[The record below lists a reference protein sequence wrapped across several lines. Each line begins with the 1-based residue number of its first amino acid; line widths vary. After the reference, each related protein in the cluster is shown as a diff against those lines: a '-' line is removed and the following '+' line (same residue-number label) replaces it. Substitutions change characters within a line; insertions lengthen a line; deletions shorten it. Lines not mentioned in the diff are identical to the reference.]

1 MLRHSDRATS
11 RVPGLG
17 LALTL
22 ALVAGM
28 ALAPPAAAQEVDG
41 DPGRPDPR
49 DDFQRPREDGPR
61 PREDFQRPREDGPR
75 PDARAMRDPLPPAT
89 FAAPVPPAPP
99 SPPMAGPD
107 PRGPA
112 RPEAWGRY
120 GQPRDVQPDPRP
132 DTRPPPRP
140 DSRPDSRPDRQP
152 DRDGDRRDQRRYDDY
167 RNGGYGSGGYR
178 PDRYWPDGYRPNEY
192 RPDGYGPDGYR
203 PDGYRPGGSR
213 PPPHPG
219 GRPPRYDPRWYP
231 PVWTP
236 PYRYRA
242 DRWAA
247 PPGYAYRRWSYGEVL
262 PWTWWTPRYR
272 IDSWWT
278 YGLPIPPVGYTW
290 VRLGRDAV
298 LVDLW
303 TGRIVQVACSLF
315 W

>member
-11 RVPGLG
+11 RAPGLG

-22 ALVAGM
+22 ALAAGL
-28 ALAPPAAAQEVDG
+28 ALAPPAAGQEVDG
-41 DPGRPDPR
+41 DSGRPDPR
-49 DDFQRPREDGPR
+49 DDFQRPRED
-61 PREDFQRPREDGPR
+61 FQRSREDGPR
-75 PDARAMRDPLPPAT
+75 PDARAMRGPPPPEA

-107 PRGPA
+107 PRGGA

-120 GQPRDVQPDPRP
+120 GQPREVQSDP
-132 DTRPPPRP
+132 RPPPRP

-152 DRDGDRRDQRRYDDY
+152 DRDGERRDGRRYDGY
-167 RNGGYGSGGYR
+167 GNGGYGNGGYGNGYYGYGGYRPGGYR
-178 PDRYWPDGYRPNEY
+178 PDGY
-192 RPDGYGPDGYR
+192 RPDGYRPDGYR
-203 PDGYRPGGSR
+203 PDGYRPGGPR

-242 DRWAA
+242 DRWVA

-278 YGLPIPPVGYTW
+278 YGLPIPPVGFAW

-298 LVDLW
+298 MVDLW
-303 TGRIVQVACSLF
+303 NGRIVQVAFSLF